1 MNTLLKTAVAA
12 AALALAGHA
21 AAQITFYEHD
31 NYAGRVFT
39 TRTAVENFAS
49 NGFNDRASS
58 VVVQR
63 DNWEI
68 CESASYGGQCRVLRP
83 GRYPSLGQMG
93 LNDRVSSVRQ
103 IGRNDYV
110 EEDRYAP
117 QSAYDRQRNEN
128 DRQRS
133 DNDRQ
138 RSDNDRMHEAARA
151 QARAGRG
158 EPAITFY
165 ENDNYGGR
173 TFTTRGE
180 IDNFQR
186 GGFNDR
192 ASSVV
197 VQGEGWEV
205 CDAPGYGGRCMVLGP
220 GNYPSLARMGLNDRI
235 SSVRTVGGSD
245 RLDDERYAP
254 APLPVYDARRRDNE
268 RLYQANVSSVR
279 AVVGKPEQRC
289 WIEQQQVPQEQT
301 NNAVPGG
308 IGGALLGGILGHQ
321 IGGGKGR
328 DVATVLGAVGGA
340 VVGSQIGKNYGNQ
353 PATQTQGVQRCT
365 TTPAS
370 AKPDYWDVT
379 YSFRGQEHRVQ
390 MANEPGATITV
401 NRAGEPRT

>member
-1 MNTLLKTAVAA
+1 VFIPYAHFLEPKMNTLLKATVAA

-31 NYAGRVFT
+31 NYSGRVFT
-39 TRTAVENFAS
+39 TGSAVENFVS

-63 DNWEI
+63 HNWEI
-68 CESASYGGQCRVLRP
+68 CEAASFGGQCRVLRP
-83 GRYPSLGQMG
+83 GNYPSLGQMG
-93 LNDRVSSVRQ
+93 LNDRISSVRR
-103 IGRNDYV
+103 ISRTENVVD
-110 EEDRYAP
+110 ERYAP
-117 QSAYDRQRNEN
+117 QTDDQRLY
-128 DRQRS
+128 
-133 DNDRQ
+133 
-138 RSDNDRMHEAARA
+138 EAARA
-151 QARAGRG
+151 QARAGQVQ
-158 EPAITFY
+158 PLITFY

-173 TFTTRGE
+173 SFTTRGE
-180 IDNFQR
+180 VDNFLR

-205 CDAPGYGGRCMVLGP
+205 CDAAAYGGRCMVLRP

-235 SSVRTVGGSD
+235 SSVRSVGASD
-245 RLDDERYAP
+245 RIDDERYAP

-321 IGGGKGR
+321 IGGGSGR
-328 DVATVLGAVGGA
+328 DVATVLGALGGA
-340 VVGSQIGKNYGNQ
+340 VVGSQVGKNYGNQ
-353 PATQTQGVQRCT
+353 PATKTQGVQRCT

>member
-1 MNTLLKTAVAA
+1 MNTLLKTTVAVVG
-12 AALALAGHA
+12 LALAGHA

-39 TRTAVENFAS
+39 TRSAVENFAS
-49 NGFNDRASS
+49 VGFNDRASS

-63 DNWEI
+63 NNWEI
-68 CESASYGGQCRVLRP
+68 CEAASYGGQCRVLRP

-103 IGRNDYV
+103 IGRDDNVAEERYV
-110 EEDRYAP
+110 P
-117 QSAYDRQRNEN
+117 QSAYDN
-128 DRQRS
+128 QRS
-133 DNDRQ
+133 DNE
-138 RSDNDRMHEAARA
+138 RMQEAARA
-151 QARAGRG
+151 QARANRV
-158 EPAITFY
+158 EPVITFY

-173 TFTTRGE
+173 TFTSRGE
-180 IDNFQR
+180 VDNFQR

-205 CDAPGYGGRCMVLGP
+205 CDAPGYSGRCMVLRP

-235 SSVRTVGGSD
+235 SSARSVAGSD
-245 RLDDERYAP
+245 RIADDRYAP
-254 APLPVYDARRRDNE
+254 MPLPVYDARRRDNE

-289 WIEQQQVPQEQT
+289 WIEQQQVQQEQT
-301 NNAVPGG
+301 NNSVPGG
-308 IGGALLGGILGHQ
+308 VGGALLGGILGHQ

-340 VVGSQIGKNYGNQ
+340 VVGAQVGKNYGNQ
-353 PATQTQGVQRCT
+353 PAAQTQGVQRCT

>member
-1 MNTLLKTAVAA
+1 MNTLLKTTVAA
-12 AALALAGHA
+12 VALALAGHA

-31 NYAGRVFT
+31 IYAGRVFT
-39 TRTAVENFAS
+39 TRNAVENFAS
-49 NGFNDRASS
+49 TGFNDRASS

-63 DNWEI
+63 NNWEI
-68 CESASYGGQCRVLRP
+68 CEAASYGGQCRVLRP

-103 IGRNDYV
+103 IGRDDNVAD
-110 EEDRYAP
+110 ERYAP
-117 QSAYDRQRNEN
+117 QAAYDN
-128 DRQRS
+128 
-133 DNDRQ
+133 Q
-138 RSDNDRMHEAARA
+138 RSDNDRMQEAARA
-151 QARAGRG
+151 QARASRG
-158 EPAITFY
+158 EPVITFY

-205 CDAPGYGGRCMVLGP
+205 CDAPGYNGRCMVLRP

-235 SSVRTVGGSD
+235 SSARSVAGSD
-245 RLDDERYAP
+245 RIDDDRYAP
-254 APLPVYDARRRDNE
+254 MPLPVYDARRRDNE

-289 WIEQQQVPQEQT
+289 WIEQQQVQQEQT

-340 VVGSQIGKNYGNQ
+340 VVGSQVGKNYGNQ

-390 MANEPGATITV
+390 MANEPGPTITV